1 MPDKD
6 RTADYVRHCIRKAGC
21 TCPECDMSASTALA
35 NVTRGAMLEA
45 LQDRARDQMVALLE
59 SVDSSVLMEQVQV
72 SSTSDGFGRWSNHPK
87 QKLVDRPE
95 LHEQPR
101 NDPNGT
107 EQTDAI
113 AATSRRFKA
122 SLKP

>member
-1 MPDKD
+1 ML
-6 RTADYVRHCIRKAGC
+6 RHCIRKAGC

-95 LHEQPR
+95 QPR

-113 AATSRRFKA
+113 AATSRQDTNQHSDTPWPDRV
-122 SLKP
+122 